1 METRLLSDEDLDL
14 ANAKPTPTMNDD
26 ENDDFE
32 LDDGAGTSLVDDET
46 REANLEIL
54 AEIEAL
60 GGGFVWEPEIFAV
73 TLTDVPLADR
83 DVKPLARLVGVQQIA
98 LNAERLTPSTL
109 QSIACIPGLESLVL
123 SQSRLQPNEVQALE
137 ALGPNV
143 ELVED

>member
-1 METRLLSDEDLDL
+1 
-14 ANAKPTPTMNDD
+14 MNDD
-26 ENDDFE
+26 EDDDDFE
-32 LDDGAGTSLVDDET
+32 FDGDGFDENTGPVDEEA

-60 GGGFVWEPEIFAV
+60 GGGYVWEREIFAV

-98 LNAERLTPSTL
+98 LNAERLTLPTL
-109 QSIACIPGLESLVL
+109 QSLARIPGLESLVL
-123 SQSRLQPNEVQALE
+123 SQSRLQSGELQALE

-143 ELVED
+143 ELAED